1 MQKKIVFLIISSLIV
16 SILFSQ
22 EDFLNY
28 DRQFSEIIE
37 EVNED
42 SISILIEKSDYKLTI
57 LYNNK
62 RIKSYPVVFGSNPID
77 DKLRQG
83 DCCTPEGLYKVRDHY
98 PHKSW
103 SKFIWIDYPTAAS
116 WEKHNSAKANGVIS
130 QNSSIGGEIGIH
142 GVPCGCDNL
151 IDEKYNWT
159 LGCISLKN
167 VDVNEIYIII
177 KNGTEIEIRH

>member
-1 MQKKIVFLIISSLIV
+1 MQKKIIFLIILYFFV

-28 DRQFSEIIE
+28 DRHFSEIIE

-62 RIKSYPVVFGSNPID
+62 MLKSYPIVLGSNPTD

-83 DCCTPEGLYKVRDHY
+83 DCCTPEGFFKVRAHY

-103 SKFIWIDYPTAAS
+103 SKFIWIDYPTTKS
-116 WEKHNSAKANGVIS
+116 WEKHNSAKTQGLIP

-142 GVPCGCDNL
+142 GVPSGYDNY
-151 IDEKYNWT
+151 IDEKWNWT

-167 VDVNEIYIII
+167 ADVNEIYNII
-177 KNGTEIEIRH
+177 KDGTKIEIRH